1 MRKVLVV
8 LLSIVLIMAFAL
20 PVSAA
25 DVKFSGSY
33 VAQGYYDNNR
43 ALLANGGAS
52 VSNMW
57 QRLQGADGLQGSG
70 RPDADDPVRCPGK
83 DMGCFRAF
91 NNPDLN
97 QSCRQ

>member
-1 MRKVLVV
+1 MKKFWMV

-43 ALLANGGAS
+43 ALVANGGAS
-52 VSNMW
+52 VSNIW
-57 QRLQGADGLQGSG
+57 QRLRVQTDFKIQEGLMLTTRFDALEKIWGAS
-70 RPDADDPVRCPGK
+70 RSTYV
-83 DMGCFRAF
+83 
-91 NNPDLN
+91 DLN
-97 QSCRQ
+97 